1 MRFRDLVGLS
11 LSALR
16 QQKTR
21 TALTMLGVLLGSCM
35 LAVSLSIGV
44 GVKNAVRHMMRKNN
58 ELRSIHIYAAYKEP
72 TDDEAGVP
80 AEELEVKGEMSD
92 AKRKRIRKMLA
103 KRWRESQGRNTPVP
117 LTRSLIDELSRIP
130 HVESL
135 EVSVWENGRAMVNGQ
150 TALANIQAA
159 RTDNVALPH
168 RMVAGGMFPSN
179 DSRGILVHE
188 FLLYELGIRSDAE
201 VNAIIGKP
209 IRLEISNSSHS
220 PSLLLFLLQAKS
232 DTLSPE
238 ELQTLEKVVRQLPT
252 AIDRL
257 DLTEMEK
264 QTLHRLLKNNAPTMA
279 KAKTTDVTEEF
290 TVAGVFRHMD
300 RKEAEDERI
309 LDFFY
314 PYADVIIPMQ
324 TAQDFADRLPR
335 RQEYGYD
342 SITLMVDKEENV
354 EYVTDQIEP
363 MGLQFQSPLSF
374 LKHVLREVKLI
385 QYFTVLLS
393 GVALLVAGLGITN
406 TMVTSVLE
414 RTQEI
419 GIMKAVG
426 ARDRHIMFLFL
437 IEAAWIGL
445 LGGMLGLLAAWL
457 ISIPADGLARRLMEQ
472 QAQAKVEVPM
482 FLFPYWLITLVP
494 LFAMLITVVAAMYPA
509 RRAARVDPIQALR
522 HE

>member
-1 MRFRDLVGLS
+1 MRFRDLIALS
-11 LSALR
+11 YSALR

-21 TALTMLGVLLGSCM
+21 TALTTLGVLLGSCM
-35 LAVSLSIGV
+35 LAISLSIGV

-80 AEELEVKGEMSD
+80 PEALEVKGDMSEE
-92 AKRKRIRKMLA
+92 KRKRIRKMLA
-103 KRWRESQGRNTPVP
+103 KRWRETHSRNTPVP
-117 LTRSLIDELSRIP
+117 LTRPLIEQLARIP
-130 HVESL
+130 HVESF
-135 EVSVWENGRAMVNGQ
+135 EVSFWENGRVMVQGQ

-159 RTDNVALPH
+159 RPDNKALPH
-168 RMVAGGMFPSN
+168 RTVAGGMFTSD
-179 DSRGILVHE
+179 DSRGILIHE
-188 FLLYELGIRSDAE
+188 FLLYELGIRSDADAQ
-201 VNAIIGKP
+201 AIIGKP
-209 IRLEISNSSHS
+209 IRLELTNAGHS
-220 PSLLLFLLQAKS
+220 PMQLLLLLQAKAE
-232 DTLSPE
+232 TLSQE
-238 ELQTLEKVVRQLPT
+238 ELQTLEKVARQLPA

-257 DLTEMEK
+257 DLTDVER
-264 QTLHRLLKNNAPTMA
+264 QTLHKLLKNNAPTIA
-279 KAKTTDVTEEF
+279 KEENITVVEEF

-309 LDFFY
+309 LDYFY
-314 PYADVIIPMQ
+314 PYGEVIVPMHS
-324 TAQDFADRLPR
+324 AQEFVDRLPR
-335 RQEYGYD
+335 RQEHGYD
-342 SITLMVDKEENV
+342 NITLMVDKEENV

-363 MGLQFQSPLSF
+363 LGVQFHSPLSF

-393 GVALLVAGLGITN
+393 AVALLVAGLGITN

-414 RTQEI
+414 RTPEI

-437 IEAAWIGL
+437 VEAAWIGL
-445 LGGMLGLLAAWL
+445 LGGLLGLLAAWL
-457 ISIPADGLARRLMEQ
+457 ISIPGDGIARRLMEQ

-482 FLFPYWLITLVP
+482 FLFPYWLVTLVP
-494 LFAMLITVVAAMYPA
+494 LFAMLITVVAAAYPA

>member
-1 MRFRDLVGLS
+1 LRFRDLIGLS
-11 LSALR
+11 LSALW

-80 AEELEVKGEMSD
+80 SEELEVKGDMSD
-92 AKRKRIRKMLA
+92 EKRKRIRKMLA
-103 KRWRESQGRNTPVP
+103 KRWREMHSRNTPVP
-117 LTRSLIDELSRIP
+117 LTRTLIEQLSQIP
-130 HVESL
+130 HVESM
-135 EVSVWENGRAMVNGQ
+135 EVSVWENGRAIVGSQ
-150 TALANIQAA
+150 SAYANIQAA
-159 RTDNVALPH
+159 RSDNAALPH
-168 RMVAGGMFPSN
+168 RMVAGSMFANN

-188 FLLYELGIRSDAE
+188 FLLYELGVRSDAE
-201 VNAIIGKP
+201 VQAIIGKP
-209 IRLEISNSSHS
+209 IRLEISNSGQS
-220 PSLLLFLLQAKS
+220 PAMLLLLLQAKAE
-232 DTLSPE
+232 TLSQE
-238 ELQTLEKVVRQLPT
+238 ELQALEKVTRQLPA

-257 DLTEMEK
+257 DLTEAEK
-264 QTLHRLLKNNAPTMA
+264 QTLHRLLKNSAPTMA
-279 KAKTTDVTEEF
+279 KEENVTVVEEF

-314 PYADVIIPMQ
+314 PYAEVIIPMR
-324 TAQDFADRLPR
+324 TAQGFADRLPR
-335 RQEYGYD
+335 RQEHGYD
-342 SITLMVDKEENV
+342 SLTLMVDKEENV

-363 MGLQFQSPLSF
+363 MGVQFHSPLSF
-374 LKHVLREVKLI
+374 LKHVLREVKMI

-426 ARDRHIMFLFL
+426 ARDRHIMSLFL
-437 IEAAWIGL
+437 LEGAWIGL
-445 LGGMLGLLAAWL
+445 LGGLLGLLAAWL

-472 QAQAKVEVPM
+472 QSGGKVDVPM

-494 LFAMLITVVAAMYPA
+494 LFAVLITVVAAAYPA